1 MEITWYKQE
10 AEITNY
16 IKQDGLPALDALTLC
31 FRFKPLVIDNEDS
44 QANKFLISI
53 SDPGILSQ
61 SNPKATV
68 LLYLLAI

>member
-53 SDPGILSQ
+53 SDPGIPSQ
-61 SNPKATV
+61 SKATV
-68 LLYLLAI
+68 FLYLFAI